1 MPEYFGF
8 PVFSP
13 EAIREQI
20 ERRLNEA
27 THERLLRQARV
38 PRRPLR
44 LVFAA
49 SLRALAARLDD
60 SSRVGDERPL
70 EPVRLG

>member
-8 PVFSP
+8 PVLSP
-13 EAIREQI
+13 EAIREHI

-27 THERLLRQARV
+27 AHERLLHQIGV
-38 PRRPLR
+38 GRRPFRGVL
-44 LVFAA
+44 AA

-60 SSRVGDERPL
+60 RPRVVDERPL
-70 EPVRLG
+70 EPACLG